1 LYDISKNRDVGLFI
15 YTMENDFEIY
25 KGKNFSDLCKD
36 IVKNSEEKKNSL
48 DILITDLREMVKT
61 INDATMIVPLLKE
74 YFDVG
79 VRNDEQL
86 IKLAAII
93 QRMMAGKVGA
103 DDSGGMLLTDEERKQ
118 LMASVEQ
125 VVAASKEKVEN
136 LNEKLPKDR
145 K

>member
-1 LYDISKNRDVGLFI
+1 MDMNSDI
-15 YTMENDFEIY
+15 EIY

-36 IVKNSEEKKNSL
+36 IIKNSEEKKNQI
-48 DILITDLREMVKT
+48 DILITDLREMIKT

-103 DDSGGMLLTDEERKQ
+103 DGDGGGMLLTDEERKQ
-118 LMASVEQ
+118 LMTTVEETAKQ
-125 VVAASKEKVEN
+125 LSTKEVSNRQSK
-136 LNEKLPKDR
+136 
-145 K
+145 

>member
-1 LYDISKNRDVGLFI
+1 
-15 YTMENDFEIY
+15 MENDFEIF

-36 IVKNSEEKKNSL
+36 IVKNSEEKKNTL
-48 DILITDLREMVKT
+48 DILVTDLREMIKT

-93 QRMMAGKVGA
+93 QRLMAGKPSGE
-103 DDSGGMLLTDEERKQ
+103 DSGNMLLTDEERKQ

-125 VVAASKEKVEN
+125 VVAASKEPMEVT
-136 LNEKLPKDR
+136 EKPLKD
-145 K
+145 KK

>member
-1 LYDISKNRDVGLFI
+1 MNMNSDI
-15 YTMENDFEIY
+15 EIY

-36 IVKNSEEKKNSL
+36 IIKNSEEKKNQI
-48 DILITDLREMVKT
+48 DILITDLREMIKT

-93 QRMMAGKVGA
+93 QRLMAGKVGA
-103 DDSGGMLLTDEERKQ
+103 DGDGGGMLLTDEERKQ
-118 LMASVEQ
+118 LMTTVEETAKQ
-125 VVAASKEKVEN
+125 LSTKEVSNRQSK
-136 LNEKLPKDR
+136 
-145 K
+145 

>member
-1 LYDISKNRDVGLFI
+1 MD
-15 YTMENDFEIY
+15 NDFEIF

-36 IVKNSEEKKNSL
+36 IVKNSEEKKNQI
-48 DILITDLREMVKT
+48 DILITDLREMIKT

-93 QRMMAGKVGA
+93 QRLMSGKAMG
-103 DDSGGMLLTDEERKQ
+103 DDGGSMLLTEDEKKQ
-118 LMASVEQ
+118 LMSTVEE
-125 VVAASKEKVEN
+125 VVKSSKEPVHPLDKEKVV
-136 LNEKLPKDR
+136 KDS

>member
-1 LYDISKNRDVGLFI
+1 MNMNSDI
-15 YTMENDFEIY
+15 EIY

-36 IVKNSEEKKNSL
+36 IIKNSEEKKNQI
-48 DILITDLREMVKT
+48 DILITDLREMIKT

-103 DDSGGMLLTDEERKQ
+103 DGDGGGMLLTDEERKQ
-118 LMASVEQ
+118 LMTTVEETAKQ
-125 VVAASKEKVEN
+125 LSTKEVSNRQSK
-136 LNEKLPKDR
+136 
-145 K
+145 

>member
-1 LYDISKNRDVGLFI
+1 MSNISENRDVGLFI
-15 YTMENDFEIY
+15 YTMENDFEIF

-36 IVKNSEEKKNSL
+36 IVKNSEEKKNTL
-48 DILITDLREMVKT
+48 DILVTDLREMIKT

-93 QRMMAGKVGA
+93 QRLMAGKAGGE
-103 DDSGGMLLTDEERKQ
+103 DSGNMLLTDEERKQ

-125 VVAASKEKVEN
+125 VVAASKEPMEVTTKSS
-136 LNEKLPKDR
+136 KD
-145 K
+145 KK

>member
-1 LYDISKNRDVGLFI
+1 MNSDI
-15 YTMENDFEIY
+15 EIY
-25 KGKNFSDLCKD
+25 KGKNFSYLCKD
-36 IVKNSEEKKNSL
+36 IIKNSEEKKNQI
-48 DILITDLREMVKT
+48 DILITDLREMIKT

-103 DDSGGMLLTDEERKQ
+103 DGDGGGMLLTDEERKQ
-118 LMASVEQ
+118 LMTTVEETAKQ
-125 VVAASKEKVEN
+125 LSTKEVSNRQSK
-136 LNEKLPKDR
+136 
-145 K
+145 

>member
-1 LYDISKNRDVGLFI
+1 
-15 YTMENDFEIY
+15 MENDIEIF

-36 IVKNSEEKKNSL
+36 IVKNSEEKKNQI
-48 DILITDLREMVKT
+48 DILITDLRDMIKT

-93 QRMMAGKVGA
+93 QRLMSGKVGA
-103 DDSGGMLLTDEERKQ
+103 DGEGGGGMLLTEEERKQ
-118 LMASVEQ
+118 LMATVEET
-125 VVAASKEKVEN
+125 AKT
-136 LNEKLPKDR
+136 LNKLEVPADK
-145 K
+145 KAK

>member
-1 LYDISKNRDVGLFI
+1 
-15 YTMENDFEIY
+15 MEDYEIY

-36 IVKNSEEKKNSL
+36 IVKNSEEKKNQV
-48 DILITDLREMVKT
+48 DILITDLREMIKT
-61 INDATMIVPLLKE
+61 IADATMLVPLLKE

-93 QRMMAGKVGA
+93 QRIMSGKASEEGA
-103 DDSGGMLLTDEERKQ
+103 NSTLTDEEKKQ
-118 LMASVEQ
+118 LMAAIEETAKAVSPVQE
-125 VVAASKEKVEN
+125 VITEKATT
-136 LNEKLPKDR
+136 KKH

>member
-1 LYDISKNRDVGLFI
+1 MSNISENRDVGLFI
-15 YTMENDFEIY
+15 YTMENDFEIF

-36 IVKNSEEKKNSL
+36 IVKNSEEKKNTL
-48 DILITDLREMVKT
+48 DILVTDLREMIKT

-93 QRMMAGKVGA
+93 QRLMAGKTGVE
-103 DDSGGMLLTDEERKQ
+103 DSGNMLLTDEERKQ

-125 VVAASKEKVEN
+125 VVAASKEPMEVTTKSS
-136 LNEKLPKDR
+136 KD
-145 K
+145 KK

>member
-1 LYDISKNRDVGLFI
+1 MDNDI
-15 YTMENDFEIY
+15 EIF

-36 IVKNSEEKKNSL
+36 IVKNSEEKKNQI
-48 DILITDLREMVKT
+48 DILITDLREMIKT

-93 QRMMAGKVGA
+93 QRLMSNKTGGEE
-103 DDSGGMLLTDEERKQ
+103 SGGMMLSEDERKQ
-118 LMASVEQ
+118 LMATIEET
-125 VVAASKEKVEN
+125 AKAIKPPDMEKKSK
-136 LNEKLPKDR
+136 
-145 K
+145 

>member
-1 LYDISKNRDVGLFI
+1 MGMDNDI
-15 YTMENDFEIY
+15 EIY

-36 IVKNSEEKKNSL
+36 IIKNSEEKKNQI
-48 DILITDLREMVKT
+48 DILITDLREMIKT

-93 QRMMAGKVGA
+93 QRMMAGKVGS
-103 DDSGGMLLTDEERKQ
+103 DGEGGGMLLTEEERKQ
-118 LMASVEQ
+118 LMTTVEETAKQ
-125 VVAASKEKVEN
+125 LITKEVPDKE
-136 LNEKLPKDR
+136 LK
-145 K
+145 

>member
-1 LYDISKNRDVGLFI
+1 
-15 YTMENDFEIY
+15 MENDFEIF

-36 IVKNSEEKKNSL
+36 IVKNSEEKKNTL
-48 DILITDLREMVKT
+48 DILVTDLREMIKT

-93 QRMMAGKVGA
+93 QRLMAGKTGA
-103 DDSGGMLLTDEERKQ
+103 EDSGNMLLTDEERKQ

-125 VVAASKEKVEN
+125 VVAASKEPMEVTTKSS
-136 LNEKLPKDR
+136 KD
-145 K
+145 KK

>member
-1 LYDISKNRDVGLFI
+1 MD
-15 YTMENDFEIY
+15 NDFEIF

-36 IVKNSEEKKNSL
+36 IVKNSEEKKNQI
-48 DILITDLREMVKT
+48 DILITDLREMIKT

-93 QRMMAGKVGA
+93 QRLMAGKAAGE
-103 DDSGGMLLTDEERKQ
+103 DGGSFIMTEEEKKQ
-118 LMASVEQ
+118 LMSSVEE
-125 VVAASKEKVEN
+125 VVKSTKEPVHPLDKEKSN
-136 LNEKLPKDR
+136 KD
-145 K
+145 KSK